1 MHRIATV
8 LFAGI
13 LLSSSALAAQFQIV
27 PRVGVGGR
35 TEVTVYAG
43 VLARFVL
50 DEWGLFA
57 GIGARV
63 FGESCTASVP
73 PRCSVPGGGDATE
86 VSAGLRR
93 VFLDAPWLP
102 AYVSA
107 GVGVLGWEGMDLFI
121 EAEAGMRARISG
133 SVGFEFGVHGL
144 VAPGVERQ
152 TPTLIVSRQNIWLL
166 EIIIGIGIGLH

>member
-13 LLSSSALAAQFQIV
+13 LLSSPALAAQLQLV
-27 PRVGVGGR
+27 PRVGVGGG

-43 VLARFVL
+43 VRARFVL

-63 FGESCTASVP
+63 FGQN
-73 PRCSVPGGGDATE
+73 CSVSIPPICAVPGDATE

-102 AYVSA
+102 VYVSA
-107 GVGVLGWEGMDLFI
+107 GVGVLGWEGTDLFI

-152 TPTLIVSRQNIWLL
+152 TPTLIVSRQNVWLA
-166 EIIIGIGIGLH
+166 EIVVGIGIGLN